1 MKMKFLI
8 IFSAVFQM
16 LIALGAGAQEASLV
30 PYVTVS
36 GYAEDWIEPDV
47 AVWDIT
53 IQQKGKEMRDL
64 KEVNDR
70 EYDRVLGIAKSLGV
84 SNEQIIAGRL
94 SIRKEY
100 ERDKHHNV
108 KGFSHYV
115 LTRNIKV
122 VQLEIDRFDEFL
134 DQLVIEGDLN
144 ANLRYQS
151 TIQDT
156 VRSKLKLQAVESAR
170 LKAVAMAEVLGAAV
184 GRPLIISEY
193 PIITDYAQVDR
204 LSMQAGLIQRASPE
218 RVHLRE
224 QVYIRFNLEGRKD

>member
-8 IFSAVFQM
+8 IFSAVFLM
-16 LIALGAGAQEASLV
+16 SIPHPAGAQEASLV

-64 KEVNDR
+64 K
-70 EYDRVLGIAKSLGV
+70 
-84 SNEQIIAGRL
+84 
-94 SIRKEY
+94 
-100 ERDKHHNV
+100 
-108 KGFSHYV
+108 
-115 LTRNIKV
+115 
-122 VQLEIDRFDEFL
+122 
-134 DQLVIEGDLN
+134 
-144 ANLRYQS
+144 
-151 TIQDT
+151 
-156 VRSKLKLQAVESAR
+156 
-170 LKAVAMAEVLGAAV
+170 AVAMAEVLGGAV
-184 GRPLIISEY
+184 GQPLIISEY

-224 QVYIRFNLEGRKD
+224 QVYIRFNLEARVD